1 MRFKVLLA
9 FLLGIV
15 AVGCTSYPR
24 EYVRQQ
30 FGCEISSMGLWDTTR
45 SENRPELKTVYPHG
59 NNKLLRVFQVLDGA
73 VLINSEMD
81 FWERENFKQGYLPE
95 KKLNLYIETPDKY
108 VDGEYLLHGLYEYI
122 GTHSYKTTSGA
133 QATVRKY
140 RKLLI
145 K

>member
-1 MRFKVLLA
+1 MGFKVLLV

-15 AVGCTSYPR
+15 AAGCTSYPR

-30 FGCEISSMGLWDTTR
+30 FGCEISSMGLWDTTKCV
-45 SENRPELKTVYPHG
+45 NRPKLKTANPHG

-73 VLINSEMD
+73 VLVESKMD
-81 FWERENFKQGYLPE
+81 FWEREGLKVSEE
-95 KKLNLYIETPDKY
+95 KLDIYIETLDQY
-108 VDGEYLLHGLYEYI
+108 VDREYLVPGLYEFI
-122 GTHSYKTTSGA
+122 GIHSYRTVRGA